1 MRVSLPVDDPC
12 SFSEYLA
19 GRRPYTV
26 LHRDE
31 HVAVL
36 VTREQRGRMHVL
48 VIPVRH
54 RETILDLSREEEA
67 PLMAAVSR
75 SARAIAAA
83 TDAEGLSVWRNNG
96 TPSAQSVP
104 HVRVHVTATLP
115 GGGTEWGAGAVLD
128 DR

>member
-1 MRVSLPVDDPC
+1 MGVLLPVDDPC
-12 SFSEYLA
+12 SFCEYLA

-31 HVAVL
+31 RVAVL

-54 RETILDLSREEEA
+54 CETILDLYRDEEA

-83 TDAEGLSVWRNNG
+83 TDAEGCRSGR
-96 TPSAQSVP
+96 T
-104 HVRVHVTATLP
+104 TARHRRSPFLTCMC
-115 GGGTEWGAGAVLD
+115 T
-128 DR
+128 